1 AVLFPLKTPVLIRI
15 LRQSRFLRCRG
26 RGKRAAPTA
35 YGPASRGEIVGFP
48 PRLSWFF
55 DGGVNGDRPRESS
68 RSRSRDGG
76 KGLALGLEFLDA
88 VVEDIG
94 HVDVAAGVDCDLVG
108 QVELA
113 RAAAGGAK
121 RAERLAIRA
130 EDLHAVVA
138 GVDDQDE
145 AVEADRDANRPLQI
159 ASAAPRRAE
168 LPEVVALAVEDLHA
182 VVPVVGDVDALPGD
196 GDAHWLLE
204 LAVPVAETAPLAQED
219 AAGVELLDAV
229 VLRVGHVDVA
239 VVVNCQRRRS
249 VELAGAA
256 ACRAPYAEVLPGG
269 REAPDAVADAVGQV
283 DVARLEID
291 RDPGQHVV
299 LTPVR
304 PRVAQ
309 DVERDA
315 GGREAGDRAGVVDL
329 LLAVDCQDV
338 AVLVDGDVHQRA
350 ETAAAGVA

>member
-1 AVLFPLKTPVLIRI
+1 
-15 LRQSRFLRCRG
+15 
-26 RGKRAAPTA
+26 
-35 YGPASRGEIVGFP
+35 
-48 PRLSWFF
+48 
-55 DGGVNGDRPRESS
+55 
-68 RSRSRDGG
+68 
-76 KGLALGLEFLDA
+76 
-88 VVEDIG
+88 
-94 HVDVAAGVDCDLVG
+94 AGVDCDLVG

-138 GVDDQDE
+138 GVDDQD
-145 AVEADRDANRPLQI
+145 AAGEADRDANRPHQI

-350 ETAAAGVA
+350 ETAAAGVADLVEEPAVAREFLDALVGEVGDQQIALAVQLQPDRPLESAERGAFHAPLGHKLAVAVEYLDAVVQRVAHVDVAFGVDRDAVRVV